1 MRGEY
6 THVVDEKGRLFIPA
20 KFREQLG
27 TTFVITR
34 GVGSYLSV
42 YPLDEWQ
49 AFEEKIKSLKSKQ
62 ALELQRYFIAPA
74 QDTVPDGQGRVLIS
88 QKLRNHAGLSKNIVI
103 AGMTD
108 HLEIWDE
115 DTWNAMS
122 LTPESIEAIMEEAGI

>member
-6 THVVDEKGRLFIPA
+6 THAVDEKGRLFIPA
-20 KFREQLG
+20 KFREELG
-27 TTFVITR
+27 TSFIITR

-42 YPLDEWQ
+42 YPLAEWQ

-62 ALELQRYFIAPA
+62 TLELQRYFIAPA

-88 QKLRNHAGLSKNIVI
+88 QKLRAHAGLSKSVVI

-115 DTWNAMS
+115 GVWNAMS
-122 LTPESIEAIMEEAGI
+122 PTPESIEALMEEAGI